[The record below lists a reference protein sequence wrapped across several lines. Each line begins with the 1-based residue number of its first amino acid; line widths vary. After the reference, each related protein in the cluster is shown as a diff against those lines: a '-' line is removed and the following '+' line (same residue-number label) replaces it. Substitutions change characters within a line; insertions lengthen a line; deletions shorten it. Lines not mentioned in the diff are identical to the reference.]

1 MSWTSLI
8 RLLSYNRR
16 FVRAAQV
23 CDEVLLHSQIYIN
36 VTQYYN
42 LIISCWQ
49 LRFFIQ
55 DPALHLEFLANYI
68 AELSLLEYSL
78 LSYPPS
84 LIAAS
89 AIFLAKFVLKPTKC
103 PWVCGIIMYQLPN
116 ELSAWANM
124 CIPLSLEAEFYSCS
138 LHTVQAVAV
147 VRLCKGIAPHI
158 QCRSWEQPSCDQ
170 RKVQST

>member
-55 DPALHLEFLANYI
+55 DPALHLEFLANCI
-68 AELSLLEYSL
+68 TELSLLEYSL

-89 AIFLAKFVLKPTKC
+89 AIFLAKFVL
-103 PWVCGIIMYQLPN
+103 
-116 ELSAWANM
+116 
-124 CIPLSLEAEFYSCS
+124 
-138 LHTVQAVAV
+138 
-147 VRLCKGIAPHI
+147 
-158 QCRSWEQPSCDQ
+158 QPSIELNGQEDRHILKLEVEGCYTGLSSS
-170 RKVQST
+170 VQLHLNHGKYYGKPRP